1 MNVRRELTEAVDR
14 WRLLTVYQRFERLV
28 LLALSGLIIVV
39 VLAAL
44 WNLLLLVLS
53 LALTDALD
61 PTRYEVFQAV
71 FGAIFVVMIALEFKR
86 SILVSVERSETVFQ
100 VRTVILISLLAILR
114 KFIILDLQ
122 ATEAAKVLALSAA
135 VLTLGAAYWA
145 VRDQDVRLERAR
157 ANGRTGRALRH
168 PGGID
173 DPSPSEQAPRQAAR

>member
-1 MNVRRELTEAVDR
+1 MTVRRELTDAIER
-14 WRLLTVYQRFERLV
+14 WRLLTMYQRFEHLV
-28 LLALSGLIIVV
+28 LLALSALIIVV

-44 WNLLLLVLS
+44 WNLLLRVVS
-53 LALTDALD
+53 LALSDTLD

-71 FGAIFVVMIALEFKR
+71 FGAIFTVMIALEFKR

-122 ATEAAKVLALSAA
+122 TTEAMKVLALSAA

-145 VRDQDVRLERAR
+145 VRDQDIRLERAR
-157 ANGRTGRALRH
+157 RDRRGAATPREHVGV
-168 PGGID
+168 D
-173 DPSPSEQAPRQAAR
+173 DR

>member
-1 MNVRRELTEAVDR
+1 MTVRRELTDAIDR
-14 WRLLTVYQRFERLV
+14 WRVLTLYQRFERLV

-44 WNLLLLVLS
+44 WNLLLRVLS
-53 LALTDALD
+53 LALSDTLD

-71 FGAIFVVMIALEFKR
+71 FGAIFTVMIALEFKR

-122 ATEAAKVLALSAA
+122 TTEAMKVLALSAA

-145 VRDQDVRLERAR
+145 VRDQDIRLERVR
-157 ANGRTGRALRH
+157 RDGRTGHTPQAQA
-168 PGGID
+168 GID
-173 DPSPSEQAPRQAAR
+173 DR

>member
-1 MNVRRELTEAVDR
+1 MTVRRELTDAIDR
-14 WRLLTVYQRFERLV
+14 WRLLTMYQRFERLV

-44 WNLLLLVLS
+44 WNLLLRVLS
-53 LALTDALD
+53 LALSDTLD

-71 FGAIFVVMIALEFKR
+71 FGAIFTVMIALEFKR

-122 ATEAAKVLALSAA
+122 TTEAMKVLALSAA

-157 ANGRTGRALRH
+157 RDDRAAATPR
-168 PGGID
+168 
-173 DPSPSEQAPRQAAR
+173 EQAGTDDR

>member
-1 MNVRRELTEAVDR
+1 MTVRRELTDAIDR
-14 WRLLTVYQRFERLV
+14 WRVLTMYQRFERLV

-44 WNLLLLVLS
+44 WNLLLRVLS
-53 LALTDALD
+53 LALSDTLD

-71 FGAIFVVMIALEFKR
+71 FGAIFTVMIALEFKR

-122 ATEAAKVLALSAA
+122 TTEAMKVLALSVA

-157 ANGRTGRALRH
+157 RDGRTAVTSREQTRID
-168 PGGID
+168 GG
-173 DPSPSEQAPRQAAR
+173 